1 MKLCTFKTMV
11 GPHLAV
17 KTDQGIADLNIAGY
31 RGNMDDLIY
40 GGEAEN
46 RDHNERGSSTK
57 WSFLVFLR

>member
-31 RGNMDDLIY
+31 RGNMDDPT
-40 GGEAEN
+40 
-46 RDHNERGSSTK
+46 RP
-57 WSFLVFLR
+57 